1 MLGSRQLWKICG
13 NGSAGDEAIPPSCRP
28 ELWDMGTVKALV
40 GFLVIVAM
48 IYAGFQIIPPEL
60 TNYSFQD
67 DLHNIAMVG
76 GANPHQTDQ
85 DLIDSIMKKA
95 LEHQIA
101 LAPEQITVQRI
112 GTPGAPAVYVAADYS
127 VPVTL
132 PGYSFTLHFT
142 PSSGNKGM

>member
-1 MLGSRQLWKICG
+1 
-13 NGSAGDEAIPPSCRP
+13 
-28 ELWDMGTVKALV
+28 MGTVKALIGLLAIV
-40 GFLVIVAM
+40 GMVYCL
-48 IYAGFQIIPPEL
+48 FQVIPPEL

-67 DLHNIAMVG
+67 DLHQIAMVG

-85 DLIDSIMKKA
+85 EIIDSIVRKA
-95 LEHQIA
+95 QEHQIT
-101 LAPEQITVQRI
+101 LTPEQVTIQRI

-127 VPVTL
+127 VPVSL

>member
-1 MLGSRQLWKICG
+1 
-13 NGSAGDEAIPPSCRP
+13 
-28 ELWDMGTVKALV
+28 MGTIKALV
-40 GFLVIVAM
+40 GLLLIGGL

-67 DLHNIAMVG
+67 DLKNIAMVG
-76 GANPHQTDQ
+76 GANPHETDQ
-85 DLIDSIMKKA
+85 QLMDEVVKKA
-95 LEHQIA
+95 QEHQIT

-127 VPVTL
+127 VPVSL
-132 PGYSFTLHFT
+132 PGYLLTLHFT